1 MDALETV
8 QAMRAMGNLKSL
20 IGDGPTPHMKAR
32 AFVEIARGFLAN
44 QNDQIALAALSA
56 HGSDRVR
63 KAAAAALDADELWRG
78 PEAQA
83 LASAYIA
90 SIAEGSLFD
99 QIKRYARTLPPNM
112 RHGMIAAGAVGDVAT
127 EGVPKP
133 VIDLGFNVGE
143 VEPLKAVG
151 IVAMSAEL
159 ARATG
164 ETGRLLFERELG
176 GAITRAMNASVLS
189 QFVDTNT
196 PTVAAGGDPL
206 EGLRAGLLEAG
217 PSLGYVV
224 AVGTGEAAWLATHE
238 SNRGAGVRGGEFA
251 PGVHIVAIDGMSGM
265 TIIPASRVA
274 LFDGGLRLASSGEA
288 SLDLRDSPESPAQ
301 TVSMF
306 QTNSRAILVER
317 TWHVLT
323 GGTEAVRVE
332 GA

>member
-8 QAMRAMGNLKSL
+8 QAMRAMDNLKSL
-20 IGDGPTPHMKAR
+20 IGDGPSPRMKAR

-44 QNDQIALAALSA
+44 PNDRIALAALNA
-56 HGSDRVR
+56 QGSDHVR
-63 KAAAAALDADELWRG
+63 KAVAEALDAGDLWRG
-78 PEAQA
+78 PEAQS
-83 LASAYIA
+83 LASAYLE
-90 SIAEGSLFD
+90 SIAESSLFD

-112 RHGMIAAGAVGDVAT
+112 RHGMIAAGAVGDVVT
-127 EGVPKP
+127 EGAPKP
-133 VIDLGFNVGE
+133 VIDLGFNLGE

-151 IVAMSAEL
+151 IVAMSNEL
-159 ARATG
+159 AWATG
-164 ETGRLLFERELG
+164 EAGRLLFERELRE
-176 GAITRAMNASVLS
+176 AINRAMNASVLL

-196 PTVAAGGDPL
+196 ATVAAGSDPL
-206 EGLRAGLLEAG
+206 ESLRAGLLAAG

-224 AVGTGEAAWLATHE
+224 GMGTGEAAWLATHE

-251 PGVHIVAIDGMSGM
+251 PGVHIVAVDGMSGM

-301 TVSMF
+301 AVSMW

-317 TWHVLT
+317 EWHVLA